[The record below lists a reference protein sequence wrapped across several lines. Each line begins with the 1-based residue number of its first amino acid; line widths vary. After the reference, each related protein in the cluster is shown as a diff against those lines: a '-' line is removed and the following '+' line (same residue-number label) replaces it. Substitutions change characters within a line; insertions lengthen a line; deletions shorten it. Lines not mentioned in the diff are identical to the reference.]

1 MFSHEGEEPSE
12 TKLDLHA
19 ILKDTKQNESK
30 NQQITVK
37 GAVLNG
43 PAGQSGMVCLEID
56 NRLRTSW
63 EDPLSFTGPSEPSI
77 NQTITLR
84 MGKFGTGEPNRQSS
98 VQDLP
103 CLNNHAEITFNGDAE
118 RSVEQHGE
126 ADAAVM
132 WPYNQCQADKASNLW
147 PGKFIPPTRSCE
159 LAMMEQTGLRSANLS
174 LSYKVIKANLP
185 ESSYL
190 FCLKWVGLVFWLLIF
205 MPLRSTNASKIFF
218 TGSE

>member
-1 MFSHEGEEPSE
+1 M
-12 TKLDLHA
+12 
-19 ILKDTKQNESK
+19 
-30 NQQITVK
+30 K

-43 PAGQSGMVCLEID
+43 PAGQSGMVCLEVD

-63 EDPLSFTGPSEPSI
+63 EDPLAFTGPSEPSI

-84 MGKFGTGEPNRQSS
+84 MGKFASGEPNRQSS

-103 CLNNHAEITFNGDAE
+103 CLNNHAEITFTGDAE
-118 RSVEQHGE
+118 RSAEQHGE
-126 ADAAVM
+126 ADAALM

-174 LSYKVIKANLP
+174 LSYKVILKNLP

-190 FCLKWVGLVFWLLIF
+190 FFCLNWVGLNFWSLIF
-205 MPLRSTNASKIFF
+205 ICH
-218 TGSE
+218 